1 MSIPR
6 YISIAIAIAALVCS
20 CWPVAVYSRP
30 RPRWMLEFKAFEAAQ
45 APLAGIALLPR
56 IKKST

>member
-1 MSIPR
+1 
-6 YISIAIAIAALVCS
+6 
-20 CWPVAVYSRP
+20 
-30 RPRWMLEFKAFEAAQ
+30 MLEFKAFEAAQ